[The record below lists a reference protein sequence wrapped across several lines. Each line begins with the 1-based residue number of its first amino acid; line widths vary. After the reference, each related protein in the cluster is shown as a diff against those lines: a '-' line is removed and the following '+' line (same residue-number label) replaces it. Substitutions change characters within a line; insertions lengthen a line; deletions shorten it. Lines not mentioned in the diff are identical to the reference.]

1 MEGIIKVSTEQLR
14 NTANDFSG
22 LGQQVSSL
30 TSEMVSLVTG
40 LSSGYEGEAAQAY
53 ISKFRGLEDDI
64 QKINRM
70 IQEHVTDL
78 NDMAQ
83 RYDQAEQSNVS
94 DAGNLSADVIV

>member
-14 NTANDFSG
+14 NTANEFSG

-53 ISKFRGLEDDI
+53 INKFRGLEDVI

-94 DAGNLSADVIV
+94 DAGNLSSDVIV

>member
-14 NTANDFSG
+14 NTANEFSG

-30 TSEMVSLVTG
+30 TSEMVSLVAG

-53 ISKFRGLEDDI
+53 INKFRGLEDDI

-83 RYDQAEQSNVS
+83 RYDQAEQNNVS
-94 DAGNLSADVIV
+94 DAGNLSSDVIV

>member
-14 NTANDFSG
+14 NTANEFSG

-30 TSEMVSLVTG
+30 TSEMVSLVAG

-53 ISKFRGLEDDI
+53 INKFRGLEDDI

-70 IQEHVTDL
+70 IQDHLTDL

-83 RYDQAEQSNVS
+83 RYDQAEQNNVS
-94 DAGNLSADVIV
+94 DAGNLSSDVIV

>member
-14 NTANDFSG
+14 NTANEFSG

-30 TSEMVSLVTG
+30 TSEMVSLVAG

-53 ISKFRGLEDDI
+53 INKFRGLEDDI

-70 IQEHVTDL
+70 SQEHVTDL

-83 RYDQAEQSNVS
+83 RYDQAEQNNVS
-94 DAGNLSADVIV
+94 DAGNLSSDVIV

>member
-14 NTANDFSG
+14 NTANEFSG

-94 DAGNLSADVIV
+94 DAGNLSSDVIV

>member
-14 NTANDFSG
+14 NTANEFSG

-53 ISKFRGLEDDI
+53 INKFRGLEDDI

-94 DAGNLSADVIV
+94 DAGNLSSDVIV

>member
-1 MEGIIKVSTEQLR
+1 MDGIIKVSTEQLR
-14 NTANDFSG
+14 STSSEFST
-22 LGQQVSSL
+22 LGQRVSSL
-30 TSEMVSLVTG
+30 TSEMTNLITG

-53 ISKFRGLEDDI
+53 INKFRGLDDDI

-83 RYDQAEQSNVS
+83 RYDEAENKSVS
-94 DAGNLSADVIV
+94 DAGTLSSDVIV

>member
-14 NTANDFSG
+14 NTANEFSG

-30 TSEMVSLVTG
+30 TSEMVSLVAG
-40 LSSGYEGEAAQAY
+40 LSSGYEGETAQAY
-53 ISKFRGLEDDI
+53 INKFRGLEDDI

-83 RYDQAEQSNVS
+83 RYDQAEQNNVS
-94 DAGNLSADVIV
+94 DAGNLSSDVIV

>member
-1 MEGIIKVSTEQLR
+1 MDGIIKVSTEQLR
-14 NTANDFSG
+14 STSSEFST
-22 LGQQVSSL
+22 LGQRVSSL
-30 TSEMVSLVTG
+30 TSDMTNLITG

-53 ISKFRGLEDDI
+53 INKFRGLDDDI

-83 RYDQAEQSNVS
+83 RYDEAENKSVS
-94 DAGNLSADVIV
+94 DAGTLSSDVIV

>member
-14 NTANDFSG
+14 NTANEFSG

-30 TSEMVSLVTG
+30 TSEMVSLVAG

-53 ISKFRGLEDDI
+53 INKFRGLEDDI

-83 RYDQAEQSNVS
+83 RYDQAEQNNVS
-94 DAGNLSADVIV
+94 DAGNLCSDVIV

>member
-14 NTANDFSG
+14 NTANEFSG

-30 TSEMVSLVTG
+30 TSEMVSLVAG

-53 ISKFRGLEDDI
+53 INKFRGLEDDI

-94 DAGNLSADVIV
+94 DAGNLSSDVIV

>member
-1 MEGIIKVSTEQLR
+1 MECIIKVSTEQLR
-14 NTANDFSG
+14 NTANEFSG

-30 TSEMVSLVTG
+30 TSEMVSLVAG

-53 ISKFRGLEDDI
+53 INKFRGLEDDI

-83 RYDQAEQSNVS
+83 RYDQAEQNNVS
-94 DAGNLSADVIV
+94 DAGNLSSDVIV

>member
-14 NTANDFSG
+14 NTANEFSG

-53 ISKFRGLEDDI
+53 INKFRGLEDDI

-83 RYDQAEQSNVS
+83 RYDQAEQNNVS
-94 DAGNLSADVIV
+94 DAGNLSSDVIV

>member
-14 NTANDFSG
+14 NTANEFSG

-30 TSEMVSLVTG
+30 PSEMVSLVAG

-53 ISKFRGLEDDI
+53 INKFRGLEDDI

-83 RYDQAEQSNVS
+83 RYDQAEQNNVS
-94 DAGNLSADVIV
+94 DAGNLSSDVIV